1 MEDEIELQEPT
12 GLRNWMDDEQRILNI
27 QQNPV
32 REPMKSIRGV
42 FIFVNQQHYIDKIVV
57 EDIDVLRSEPPKGGL
72 QLELRRSSETSN
84 NERQSPVRDPKG
96 VSTLVELFENQS
108 PEGTTEFRIPFSKV
122 LQLVQSKRCVTANTK
137 YIFREVCLYN
147 VDLEAE
153 HVQGFV
159 YNEEPRSFFRV
170 LPATED
176 IVIPPSIF
184 IFHSV
189 NTLYFYFQEVP
200 LKRVP
205 EPKSILK
212 TGASNSSSL
221 FIEKRSFSDRSSRS
235 EATSGVRLGPHN
247 TTKKRVV
254 LKKNQVFV
262 DFSHTKGVEKITNN
276 EGQRPVRVTRKHI
289 SVKNIDT

>member
-1 MEDEIELQEPT
+1 MEDEIELQKPT

-57 EDIDVLRSEPPKGGL
+57 EDIDDKS
-72 QLELRRSSETSN
+72 
-84 NERQSPVRDPKG
+84 
-96 VSTLVELFENQS
+96 FE
-108 PEGTTEFRIPFSKV
+108 ETTEFRIPFSKV
-122 LQLVQSKRCVTANTK
+122 LQLVQAKRYVTANTK

-159 YNEEPRSFFRV
+159 HNEEPRSFFRV

-176 IVIPPSIF
+176 ILIPPSIF

-189 NTLYFYFQEVP
+189 NALYFYFQEVP

-212 TGASNSSSL
+212 TGPYENLKEIS
-221 FIEKRSFSDRSSRS
+221 
-235 EATSGVRLGPHN
+235 HN

-254 LKKNQVFV
+254 LKKNPVFV
-262 DFSHTKGVEKITNN
+262 GRNTVGQREKLSHSGHQRWPPNTTNN
-276 EGQRPVRVTRKHI
+276 KGNHLSSRLTKKNVSHVMSRGDDFQELSGQRPVRFEDFSYTSPQVGVEKSSNNGGRSPKLFTRKHI

>member
-1 MEDEIELQEPT
+1 MEDEIELQKPT

-57 EDIDVLRSEPPKGGL
+57 EDIVD
-72 QLELRRSSETSN
+72 
-84 NERQSPVRDPKG
+84 
-96 VSTLVELFENQS
+96 QS
-108 PEGTTEFRIPFSKV
+108 PEVTTEFRIPFSMV
-122 LQLVQSKRCVTANTK
+122 LRLVQSKRCVTANTK

-212 TGASNSSSL
+212 TGASNNSTRVETPKGSL
-221 FIEKRSFSDRSSRS
+221 TGLCPSLLD
-235 EATSGVRLGPHN
+235 ASGVRLGPHN